1 VDKIMRNK
9 LFIVVFLSIVFLM
22 ACPSVSEALTWAW
35 GSVEIN
41 QIIERPDGSCV
52 LIGQGYWQ
60 ILNRNMS
67 LGASGTSSAAYSGIL
82 LNDGRVLMYHGKN
95 WQVLNTNNTL
105 GPAGSMDI
113 NAALYIKRPNG
124 EIVTIA
130 SNYFQVLYPNLTKG
144 PKQYHDL
151 YLSSTRTAIARPD
164 NSVVFTSRGS
174 VRIIQADNSVIP
186 GPNSNFYVIAM
197 DIFPDG
203 TIVAVGEDSNDDGQI
218 ALMNTNNV
226 WYFKKEVV
234 DNHALSYVK
243 VRSDN
248 TVVALDRDGLWFIFT
263 KDGQSVASGKAGSNS
278 PDYEI
283 VEGVGDVTYLVNTYV
298 NYEGK
303 HAVINPGPYNNVTL
317 TDYNVYYYRSLNDTS
332 FVRSDGMLIVTK
344 DGNISY
350 TNFAPGAPTFANHSQ
365 SSVQVSWS
373 PPTGTDSSRK
383 YHLELSLNGVDGWTE
398 VYVGTATSCTV
409 SGLSPGT
416 RYYFRVRAEHPGWYG
431 GYSAISSCRTVP
443 PTPQAP
449 SGTTSRVTWSQTVG
463 RSKVVLT
470 WPGVQGATGYKVWV
484 FDGYQYRAFDVG
496 ATTTWDSSQ
505 ARIYPDPNWLASQ
518 ADNSI
523 GADPFNHAG
532 GGFDLQDD
540 PNILYCKTVGTT
552 YDDRHNYWFR
562 ISAYNESGESP
573 YGNAYMPTLPNA
585 TDNQQPTGSI
595 NAVSREGLE
604 KTYDTRIKVTVNV
617 GDSLS
622 GICRVELSNDGVSYT
637 IKYEAP
643 LNPDNGTGVA
653 NYANTFDWDVPLG
666 AGTKVVYARIT
677 DAVGNQKVVTDT
689 IALAEDMLPPSL
701 TLTINGGAESTTS
714 AIVTLTLSVQDNAS
728 TTSQMQMRF
737 SNDGN
742 LWSPWEPFAQTKMW
756 DITASAYGGNTNPG
770 IKKVYAQVCDQAQNV
785 TLAVA
790 EIGYNPNPPTGT
802 VTIVGGS
809 SGTWNGNAAL
819 FTSSDAPTLS
829 LGFSGA
835 TYVRFDPGTG
845 IWGDWEAYTSTK
857 NVYLVKSSGVT
868 RLRVQVKDAY
878 GVASSPQ
885 EFLVVVDPTP
895 PVIQSLRG
903 LNGATA
909 TTSYSATLEISVK
922 DNISGV
928 LYYQYQVNEGYL
940 SSWVPLSKNTIVV
953 SGFSRGANRIT
964 VNVKDQA
971 GNIASAS
978 TTIFKI

>member
-1 VDKIMRNK
+1 MQDNIFFQNWKK
-9 LFIVVFLSIVFLM
+9 LLILIAVLYFCGLFNVQN
-22 ACPSVSEALTWAW
+22 EAFAGTWASKGGPSGQVAIAPNGYVYVSKYW
-35 GSVEIN
+35 YDDRIKRYCITVTYYNGSSWTDLPIIRSWSSSDIDYYIEDITVDNNNNLWVVVQSWDSEDDDGDYYVYLYSNGSWVIKFSRGSGNWGATIATAGDGSVLVSL
-41 QIIERPDGSCV
+41 DGSV
-52 LIGQGYWQ
+52 YKYNGSTFQTLFYESYRGYLVPTADGSVWHIQGYFYPNG
-60 ILNRNMS
+60 LLYYYKNGTVNS
-67 LGASGTSSAAYSGIL
+67 VASPATEYYSKGFVG
-82 LNDGRVLMYHGKN
+82 NDG
-95 WQVLNTNNTL
+95 
-105 GPAGSMDI
+105 
-113 NAALYIKRPNG
+113 
-124 EIVTIA
+124 
-130 SNYFQVLYPNLTKG
+130 YFWLLTKG
-144 PKQYHDL
+144 YL
-151 YLSSTRTAIARPD
+151 YRWNGSSWEQKGNYPNDVKEYDYVVMGPDGRIWHRSSTTGVIYCWNGQTATNQGSGTGELAIWKDGVIWSGGEKAYYPSGFSLVPSP
-164 NSVVFTSRGS
+164 NGATGQLVVKG
-174 VRIIQADNSVIP
+174 QYDGSVIP
-186 GPNSNFYVIAM
+186 Y
-197 DIFPDG
+197 G
-203 TIVAVGEDSNDDGQI
+203 TIQISTDGANFSDLFLQQI
-218 ALMNTNNV
+218 
-226 WYFKKEVV
+226 
-234 DNHALSYVK
+234 
-243 VRSDN
+243 
-248 TVVALDRDGLWFIFT
+248 
-263 KDGQSVASGKAGSNS
+263 
-278 PDYEI
+278 
-283 VEGVGDVTYLVNTYV
+283 NTYTLSVDRNAYWFRLKYLWV
-298 NYEGK
+298 NNCNGAQQEIRYTNAFK
-303 HAVINPGPYNNVTL
+303 VDTILSTLAV
-317 TDYNVYYYRSLNDTS
+317 
-332 FVRSDGMLIVTK
+332 
-344 DGNISY
+344 SY
-350 TNFAPGAPTFANHSQ
+350 TTQ
-365 SSVQVSWS
+365 VVQWDSARGRSGVLLSWS
-373 PPTGTDSSRK
+373 SMT
-383 YHLELSLNGVDGWTE
+383 N
-398 VYVGTATSCTV
+398 
-409 SGLSPGT
+409 
-416 RYYFRVRAEHPGWYG
+416 
-431 GYSAISSCRTVP
+431 
-443 PTPQAP
+443 
-449 SGTTSRVTWSQTVG
+449 
-463 RSKVVLT
+463 
-470 WPGVQGATGYKVWV
+470 ATGYKLHV
-484 FDGYQYRAFDVG
+484 FDGNAYRTKDLGNVTSWDSRTAKIFPHPGDLPENNSVSTDLFRWDG
-496 ATTTWDSSQ
+496 SGLDFEDTPQRLYRTTTGT
-505 ARIYPDPNWLASQ
+505 YY
-518 ADNSI
+518 DNY
-523 GADPFNHAG
+523 N
-532 GGFDLQDD
+532 
-540 PNILYCKTVGTT
+540 
-552 YDDRHNYWFR
+552 NYWFR
-562 ISAYNESGESP
+562 VTAYNQWMETDFNTPTAIVTS
-573 YGNAYMPTLPNA
+573 TLPNA